1 MRPHAR
7 SPGSHAREW
16 SLVAVLFA
24 GLTTIAM
31 WPQPL
36 QWRTHTPGHH
46 DVLFSMWRLSWI
58 GEALTT
64 APMQLFDAP
73 IFHPATR
80 TLAFSDA
87 VFLQG
92 LLATPALAAGAPVL
106 PVYNVLL
113 LLGPWMSGLGAY
125 LLARDLL
132 TLGDGRLGE
141 PSLPIAS
148 HGPQGDPALPA
159 PRVFWPA
166 VMAGAVFGLLPYR
179 VEHIMHLELQWS
191 QWMPLACWSLHRT
204 VSHGRWRD
212 GVLTAL
218 FVLLQF
224 LSCIYYG
231 VFLALVLVLAAPVL
245 LLTRRRATVPRIAR
259 ALAMGAVL
267 TAGPLMAYA
276 APYRENQARLG
287 GRAAGEIAMWSATP
301 ASFLSAPPDNLLY
314 GDTAARSTAE
324 GRLLPGVTALV
335 LAVLGVVVMR
345 RRRETWMYAVV
356 LAASTVLALGTH
368 SPAWRLALIAVPP
381 LRGLRAPARFGM
393 VAALGLGLLAAFG
406 AAWLIARTSG
416 PIRQHVAGMALSA
429 LLMVEYASDVAPL
442 RPWTQRP
449 PLYATWLRQQP
460 PGTVLDLPIARASAL
475 PLHEAEW
482 SFYARFH
489 GYPLVNGYSGYY
501 PPEYIAL
508 LGQMVYF
515 PNPVSL
521 AMLRDRNVRYIVVH
535 VDRYRP
541 DEYIALETRLRQT
554 PGITTVGLVPDREF
568 PASVFVLE
576 PDDAEGRPAR
586 PVAGDPR
593 ATGRA
598 QSKK

>member
-1 MRPHAR
+1 MRPLAR
-7 SPGSHAREW
+7 SPWSYAREW
-16 SLVAVLFA
+16 SLAASLFA

-46 DVLFSMWRLSWI
+46 DALFSMWRLSWI

-64 APMQLFDAP
+64 APLHLFDAP

-87 VFLQG
+87 IFLQG

-113 LLGPWMSGLGAY
+113 LLGPWMSCLGAY

-132 TLGDGRLGE
+132 TGHGGRLGE
-141 PSLPIAS
+141 PSLPTESRGRPGEPSAPPES
-148 HGPQGDPALPA
+148 RWRLGESTLPA
-159 PRVFWPA
+159 PHVFWPA
-166 VMAGAVFGLLPYR
+166 VIAGAVFGLLPYR

-191 QWMPLACWSLHRT
+191 QWMPLACWALHRT
-204 VSHGRWRD
+204 VSRGRLRD
-212 GVLTAL
+212 GVLTAV

-231 VFLALVLVLAAPVL
+231 VFLALVLALAAPVL
-245 LLTRRRATVPRIAR
+245 LLLPQRAPLLPMAR
-259 ALAMGAVL
+259 ALGLGALL
-267 TAGPLMAYA
+267 TIAPLVAYA
-276 APYRENQARLG
+276 APYRENQAKLG

-314 GDTAARSTAE
+314 GNTATRGAAE

-335 LAVLGVVVMR
+335 LAMAGLVVMR
-345 RRRETWMYAVV
+345 RRQETWMYAVV
-356 LAASTVLALGTH
+356 LGTSAVLALGTH
-368 SPAWRLALIAVPP
+368 SPAWRVALLVVPP

-393 VAALGLGLLAAFG
+393 VAALGLAVLAAFG
-406 AAWLIARTSG
+406 AARLIARTSG
-416 PIRQHVAGMALSA
+416 PVRQHLLGAVLCG
-429 LLMVEYASDVAPL
+429 LLMVEYASNVAPL
-442 RPWTQRP
+442 HPWTQRA

-460 PGTVLDLPIARASAL
+460 PGSVLDLPIARANAL

-489 GYPLVNGYSGYY
+489 DHPLVNGYSGYY

-515 PNPVSL
+515 PNSVSL

-535 VDRYRP
+535 VDRFAP
-541 DEYIALETRLRQT
+541 EEYMALEARLKQT
-554 PGITTVGLVPDREF
+554 PGITSVGLVPDPAF
-568 PASVFVLE
+568 PASMFLL
-576 PDDAEGRPAR
+576 DGR
-586 PVAGDPR
+586 
-593 ATGRA
+593 
-598 QSKK
+598 